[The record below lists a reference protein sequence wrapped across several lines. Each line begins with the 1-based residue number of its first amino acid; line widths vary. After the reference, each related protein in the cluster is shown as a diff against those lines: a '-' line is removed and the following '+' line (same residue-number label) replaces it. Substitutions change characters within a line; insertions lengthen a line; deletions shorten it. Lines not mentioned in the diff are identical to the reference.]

1 MKTTKF
7 LTLAILVLMGTAV
20 TAEAQRRKTTRKP
33 AAKPAA
39 TAATTTTAAAN
50 AEVRTAAG
58 KVSTQLNNV
67 ATFNYRLG
75 GIATGL
81 EDMDAAARKTPLK
94 EPTASKHR
102 TNKQTVV
109 QGIRNL
115 RAGLAELEV
124 EFRTKPNLKRFQFQV
139 GGIADLTGNA
149 EDLAS
154 QGRFTDAGRT
164 LLQVI
169 QKLSDALVAM

>member
-7 LTLAILVLMGTAV
+7 LTLAILVLMGMAV
-20 TAEAQRRKTTRKP
+20 TAEAQKRRTTRKP

-39 TAATTTTAAAN
+39 TTATTTAAAN
-50 AEVRTAAG
+50 SEIRLAAN

-67 ATFNYRLG
+67 ADFNYRLG
-75 GIATGL
+75 SIATGL
-81 EDMDAAARKTPLK
+81 EDMEASARKTPLK
-94 EPTASKHR
+94 EPTLTRHR
-102 TNKQTVV
+102 NNKQAVV
-109 QGIRNL
+109 QRIRDL
-115 RAGLAELEV
+115 RAGMAALEV
-124 EFRTKPNLKRFQFQV
+124 EFRTKPNLKKFQFQV

-149 EDLAS
+149 EDLAA

>member
-1 MKTTKF
+1 MKTTKI
-7 LTLAILVLMGTAV
+7 LTLAILVLMGTAIV
-20 TAEAQRRKTTRKP
+20 AEAQRRKTTRKP
-33 AAKPAA
+33 AAKPSA
-39 TAATTTTAAAN
+39 TAATTTAAAN

-58 KVSTQLNNV
+58 KISTQLNNV

-94 EPTASKHR
+94 EPTATKHR

-149 EDLAS
+149 EDLAA

-169 QKLSDALVAM
+169 QKLSDALVAMP